1 MTKQASRVR
10 VGRGFPKQMTMTHVY
25 EDVITLTSV
34 GGIIQTYLFSA
45 NGMYDPNIT
54 ATGHQPYYF
63 DQMTALYNHYT
74 VIGSKAEFEYV
85 PTTVTEESC
94 KLGAS
99 IQDDAGLTVTTP
111 EQLDEFPQG
120 TMKLVAPSTM
130 GGKGRITLRWGAKKF
145 FGGSVLSNVNLQ
157 GTASANPTEQSYYML
172 ALQHT
177 GATADVSLAIKCKI
191 TYIAVWKEIKE
202 VATS

>member
-1 MTKQASRVR
+1 
-10 VGRGFPKQMTMTHVY
+10 
-25 EDVITLTSV
+25 
-34 GGIIQTYLFSA
+34 
-45 NGMYDPNIT
+45 
-54 ATGHQPYYF
+54 
-63 DQMTALYNHYT
+63 
-74 VIGSKAEFEYV
+74 
-85 PTTVTEESC
+85 VTEESC

-157 GTASANPTEQSYYML
+157 VL
-172 ALQHT
+172 LQLILQNNRT
-177 GATADVSLAIKCKI
+177 TC
-191 TYIAVWKEIKE
+191 
-202 VATS
+202 

>member
-1 MTKQASRVR
+1 MQLNVRFEVIHLTKVYNGSQHYEVSQEATLPLQAESGVRLHQHPIVLSVPRMTKQASRVR

-120 TMKLVAPSTM
+120 TMKLCCS
-130 GGKGRITLRWGAKKF
+130 F
-145 FGGSVLSNVNLQ
+145 
-157 GTASANPTEQSYYML
+157 YY
-172 ALQHT
+172 
-177 GATADVSLAIKCKI
+177 G
-191 TYIAVWKEIKE
+191 W
-202 VATS
+202 